1 MTGKGLGIR
10 KYVTLTIMF
19 HVKHDAG
26 EITSSV
32 LAPLSGE
39 LPKAEVS
46 KRTISL
52 GAKRRRDIVRRH
64 FERSEDGLH

>member
-1 MTGKGLGIR
+1 MPN
-10 KYVTLTIMF
+10 
-19 HVKHDAG
+19 DAS
-26 EITSSV
+26 EIIVSV

-39 LPKAEVS
+39 LPKAEVR

-64 FERSEDGLH
+64 FERSEMGSSSDMKH

>member
-1 MTGKGLGIR
+1 
-10 KYVTLTIMF
+10 MF